1 MTLIVTPCSPHLVI
15 DAMLFEVEDLDVADV
30 DVEAWVEVE
39 EEGEEAGVLDPLHQ
53 EQELHQ
59 QQRVGRQEELLHQAR
74 LPEVECMMLGHD
86 ADLECGKMLITLKIL
101 SVCCLHL
108 VDFVPADGRG
118 GDLLLLGLLRV
129 VEEVLPSVDIPA
141 PVITLEIIEL
151 SSLQL
156 H

>member
-1 MTLIVTPCSPHLVI
+1 
-15 DAMLFEVEDLDVADV
+15 MLFEVEDLDVADV
-30 DVEAWVEVE
+30 DVEARIEVE

-101 SVCCLHL
+101 GVYCLHL

-118 GDLLLLGLLRV
+118 GNLLLLSLLRV

-141 PVITLEIIEL
+141 TIITLEIIEL